1 MGLLE
6 LIKENA
12 DLVDEAFR
20 VYLRKSLEE
29 SVDRNNWSNYD
40 RMELLA
46 TQEKVNRDYSICRAI
61 FEPMYTIKRARMEF
75 SEFQRKY
82 QIKLPLFKKMPTY
95 SILLVPETIKLGSL
109 TWLMYDL
116 LGFIKDKW

>member
-12 DLVDEAFR
+12 DLVNEAYR

-29 SVDRNNWSNYD
+29 LADRNNLSNYD
-40 RMELLA
+40 RMEFLA

-75 SEFQRKY
+75 SEFQRIY
-82 QIKLPLFKKMPTY
+82 QIKLPLFKKMSTY
-95 SILLVPETIKLGSL
+95 SIVLANETIKLGSL
-109 TWLMYDL
+109 TLLMYGL